1 MKGSKCIFALLFGL
15 GCIISFGR
23 PKILIY
29 DDEGVDPQSLADT
42 IQFFKNNT
50 YPFWYRIRTIT
61 SQELCQ
67 TSWERRTKLLV
78 FPGGR
83 DIPYDRRL
91 RGPGCK
97 KIKAFIRNGGCYLG
111 ICAGAYFAGQKVVFA
126 PETDLEVIEDRE
138 LGFFP
143 GSTTGPILS
152 AYTYG
157 SEAGSC
163 AARLHFQPLNA
174 EIFAYYNGGGTLVP
188 QKAQNYKILATY
200 SDADNRP
207 AIVQCSVGK
216 GIAILSGVHF
226 ECDLAAL
233 RHHTDIPQKTDTI
246 IHAIQSTDT
255 QQTSAIQ
262 WILKALGL

>member
-1 MKGSKCIFALLFGL
+1 MRGSKCIVALLFAL
-15 GCIISFGR
+15 GCIIGFGH

-50 YPFWYRIRTIT
+50 RPFCYRIQTIT

-83 DIPYDRRL
+83 DILYDRRL

-97 KIKAFIRNGGCYLG
+97 KIKAFVHNGGCYLG
-111 ICAGAYFAGQKVVFA
+111 ICAEAYFAGQKVVFA
-126 PETDLEVIEDRE
+126 PGTDLEVIEDRE

-143 GSTTGPILS
+143 GITLGPILP

-163 AARLHFQPLNA
+163 AARLHFKPLNT
-174 EIFAYYNGGGTLVP
+174 EFFTYYNGGGTFVP
-188 QKAQNYKILATY
+188 QKAQNYKVLATY
-200 SDADNRP
+200 SDADNLP

-226 ECDLAAL
+226 ECDLEAL
-233 RHHTDIPQKTDTI
+233 RHYTDTPKKTEAI
-246 IHAIQSTDT
+246 IRAIQSTDA
-255 QQTSAIQ
+255 QQTGATQ
-262 WILKALGL
+262 WILKALRL